1 MSLLTNSTEPPTPI
15 VTVAGRK
22 HSFVSSQPG
31 VDEPIPFSTTACI
44 LCSAN
49 ALGADAIVVAIAKRT
64 INEPIVFVFISINL
78 TWVNINDL
86 SISAHFTSV
95 LGQFLFPLRSQSHM
109 QYRLAFLAL
118 FMISPLLMG
127 NAFAH
132 QADAVGDYRIEID
145 WKNWPV
151 VTGES
156 NAIIVYVSILDKSL
170 EPADQEFVSAKG
182 IEGLKKTLKIQ
193 LVVDEEKITLPLQ
206 PTEIP
211 GKYESPIT
219 PTFSGWS
226 QLNILGT
233 INDTNANLAL
243 HPKKVEEPSFLQF
256 PPVESNQVEIDDF
269 NREIDDLR
277 GDIRELQETINE
289 LKQEPSNDNSGIM
302 FAAIGLG
309 IAGIIIGAASFAK
322 KK

>member
-1 MSLLTNSTEPPTPI
+1 M
-15 VTVAGRK
+15 
-22 HSFVSSQPG
+22 
-31 VDEPIPFSTTACI
+31 
-44 LCSAN
+44 
-49 ALGADAIVVAIAKRT
+49 
-64 INEPIVFVFISINL
+64 ISEL
-78 TWVNINDL
+78 FL
-86 SISAHFTSV
+86 RFTSV

-193 LVVDEEKITLPLQ
+193 LVVDDEKITLPLQ

-211 GKYESPIT
+211 GKYEAPIT

-226 QLNILGT
+226 QLNILGK
-233 INDTNANLAL
+233 INDANANLAL
-243 HPKKVEEPSFLQF
+243 HPKKVEDPSLLQF

-277 GDIRELQETINE
+277 GDIRELQEAINE
-289 LKQEPSNDNSGIM
+289 LKQEPTNDNSGIM

-309 IAGIIIGAASFAK
+309 IAGIIIGVASFAK

>member
-1 MSLLTNSTEPPTPI
+1 MRYRI
-15 VTVAGRK
+15 
-22 HSFVSSQPG
+22 
-31 VDEPIPFSTTACI
+31 
-44 LCSAN
+44 
-49 ALGADAIVVAIAKRT
+49 AL
-64 INEPIVFVFISINL
+64 
-78 TWVNINDL
+78 
-86 SISAHFTSV
+86 
-95 LGQFLFPLRSQSHM
+95 
-109 QYRLAFLAL
+109 LAF
-118 FMISPLLMG
+118 FMISPLFMA

-132 QADAVGDYRIEID
+132 QVDGVGDYRIQID

-156 NAIIVYVSILDKSL
+156 NAIILYVSVLDTSL
-170 EPADQEFVSAKG
+170 EPVDQEFVSAKG
-182 IEGLKKTLKIQ
+182 IEGLKKTLKIK
-193 LVVDEEKITLPLQ
+193 LIVDEESITLPLQ
-206 PTEIP
+206 QTDIP
-211 GKYESPIT
+211 GKYEAPIT

-233 INDTNANLAL
+233 INDTNVNLAL

-289 LKQEPSNDNSGIM
+289 LKQEPTNDNSGIM

-309 IAGIIIGAASFAK
+309 IAGIIIGVASFAK